1 MSVLT
6 RTRLRH
12 RFRAEATMRS
22 AVRDFSAVG
31 LPAAP
36 LVARI
41 ELGEE
46 GTLAAHLDVA
56 DRTLRVCAEQH
67 QRLAVAVASFLQEGE
82 FLRGNRW
89 PTIPG
94 LGLLRP
100 MVQGDRAVW
109 ALPDGDVLC
118 DIGDL
123 FEPMP

>member
-1 MSVLT
+1 
-6 RTRLRH
+6 
-12 RFRAEATMRS
+12 MRS

-31 LPAAP
+31 LPADP

-67 QRLAVAVASFLQEGE
+67 KRLAVAVASFLQEGE
-82 FLRGNRW
+82 FLRGNQW

-109 ALPDGDVLC
+109 ALPDGDILC
-118 DIGDL
+118 DIGEL
-123 FEPMP
+123 FEPVP